1 MTNIRELHTSQEF
14 REAFPILKELRPHLD
29 MSTYFDLLATMRQR
43 GYRMFGAFEDGDIIV
58 AIVGVEVAVN
68 FHQGRHMWVYNLIAS
83 SRVRHKGYGS
93 RMMEFVEELGRE
105 EGCSSVSLWSGT
117 MRTEAHRF
125 YEDHMHYERMGY
137 VFSKDLQQEQE
148 LA

>member
-1 MTNIRELHTSQEF
+1 MMMILELHTQQEF
-14 REAFPILKELRPHLD
+14 REAFPILRELRPHLD
-29 MSTYFDLLATMRQR
+29 MDSYLELLAVMRQR
-43 GYRMFGAFEDGDIIV
+43 GYRMFGAFEEDEIV
-58 AIVGVEVAVN
+58 AIVGIEVTVN

-93 RMMEFVEELGRE
+93 KMMAFVETLAQD
-105 EGCSSVSLWSGT
+105 EGCNSVALWSGT

-125 YEDHMHYERMGY
+125 YEEHMHYERTGY
-137 VFSKDLQQEQE
+137 VFIKDLREEPE